1 MNYVSGDIKY
11 CENTKWVTLM
21 LLTLSYI
28 SAVLASLDSKHIVTN
43 VVQFIEI
50 EFVIE
55 IVENA
60 VSVWLK

>member
-1 MNYVSGDIKY
+1 LNDVRGDIKY

-21 LLTLSYI
+21 LLTLSSI
-28 SAVLASLDSKHIVTN
+28 SAVLALDSKHIVTN
-43 VVQFIEI
+43 VVQFVEI
-50 EFVIE
+50 KFVVE

>member
-1 MNYVSGDIKY
+1 MNDVREDIKY

-21 LLTLSYI
+21 LLTLSSI
-28 SAVLASLDSKHIVTN
+28 SAVLALSDSKHIVTN

-50 EFVIE
+50 EFVVE